1 MAIIDK
7 FSGVG
12 VALITPFDSRG
23 SIDFGALAA
32 IIDRVIDGGVDY
44 LLALGTTS
52 ETPTLTVSERIAV
65 SKFIAQRVASRVP
78 LMVGIGG
85 NCTAD
90 VIATMR
96 SWDFTGYDAV
106 LSVNPYYNK
115 PNQEGLFLHFK
126 ALSEICPL
134 PIMLYNIPGRTGVNM
149 APQTVARLAAACPN
163 IFGIKEASGSVEQ
176 MEAVVNAVAKVRE
189 DFILVSGDDGLTV
202 EAIRRGGRG
211 VLSVLAH
218 LYPNDVK
225 QLTSLALEG
234 NYDKA
239 EYMLERLSAITDT
252 LFVEGNPVGIK
263 NALATKALCTPTV
276 RLPLA
281 QASVELDIRQ
291 RIEIIKYES

>member
-1 MAIIDK
+1 MTITNK
-7 FSGVG
+7 FTGVG
-12 VALITPFDSRG
+12 VALITPFDSKG

-52 ETPTLTVSERIAV
+52 ETPTLTPSERVAV
-65 SKFIAQRVASRVP
+65 AKFIAQRVNGRVP

-90 VIATMR
+90 VVAMLR

-115 PNQEGLFLHFK
+115 PNQEGLFRHFK
-126 ALSEICPL
+126 AISEASPL

-149 APQTVARLAAACPN
+149 APQTVARIVAECPN
-163 IFGIKEASGSVEQ
+163 IFAIKEASGDVEQ
-176 MEAVVNAVAKVRE
+176 MEAVCKAVAAVRE
-189 DFILVSGDDGLTV
+189 DFILVSGDDGLTI
-202 EAIRRGGRG
+202 EAIRRGGKG
-211 VLSVLAH
+211 VLSVLGH
-218 LYPNDVK
+218 LYPEAVK
-225 QLTSLALEG
+225 SITTLALEG

-239 EYMLERLSAITDT
+239 EYELGRLGAIIDS

-263 NALATKALCTPTV
+263 NALATKDICTPTV

-281 QASVELDIRQ
+281 EASVELDIRQ
-291 RIEIIKYES
+291 RTEIIRYEA

>member
-1 MAIIDK
+1 MTVTDK

-115 PNQEGLFLHFK
+115 PNQEGLYLHFK

-218 LYPNDVK
+218 LYPTDVK

>member
-52 ETPTLTVSERIAV
+52 ETPTLTASERIAV

-115 PNQEGLFLHFK
+115 PNQEGLYLHFK

-239 EYMLERLSAITDT
+239 EYMLERLNAITDT

>member
-1 MAIIDK
+1 MTITNK
-7 FSGVG
+7 FTGVG
-12 VALITPFDSRG
+12 VALITPFDSKG

-52 ETPTLTVSERIAV
+52 ETPTLTPSERVAV
-65 SKFIAQRVASRVP
+65 AKFIAQRVSGRVP

-90 VIATMR
+90 VVATLR

-115 PNQEGLFLHFK
+115 PNQEGLYLHFK
-126 ALSEICPL
+126 DLSEASPL

-149 APQTVARLAAACPN
+149 TPQTVARIVAACPN
-163 IFGIKEASGSVEQ
+163 IFGIKEASGNADQ
-176 MEAVVNAVAKVRE
+176 MEEVVKAVAKVRE

-202 EAIRRGGRG
+202 EAIRRGGKG

-218 LYPNDVK
+218 LYPADVK
-225 QLTSLALEG
+225 SLTTLALEG
-234 NYDKA
+234 NFDKA
-239 EYMLERLSAITDT
+239 EYMLTRLSAITDS
-252 LFVEGNPVGIK
+252 LFAEGNPVGIK
-263 NALATKALCTPTV
+263 NVLATKALCTPTV

>member
-1 MAIIDK
+1 MTITNK
-7 FSGVG
+7 FTGVG
-12 VALITPFDSRG
+12 VALITPFDSKG

-52 ETPTLTVSERIAV
+52 ETPTLTPSERVAV
-65 SKFIAQRVASRVP
+65 AKFIAQRVSGRVP

-90 VIATMR
+90 VVATLR

-115 PNQEGLFLHFK
+115 PNQEGLYLHFK
-126 ALSEICPL
+126 ALSEASPL

-149 APQTVARLAAACPN
+149 TPQTVARIVAACPN
-163 IFGIKEASGSVEQ
+163 IFGIKEASGNADQ
-176 MEAVVNAVAKVRE
+176 MDQVVKAVAKVRE

-202 EAIRRGGRG
+202 EAIRRGGKG

-218 LYPNDVK
+218 LYPADVK
-225 QLTSLALEG
+225 SLTTLALEG
-234 NYDKA
+234 NFDKA
-239 EYMLERLSAITDT
+239 EYMLTRLSAITDS
-252 LFVEGNPVGIK
+252 LFAEGNPVGIK

>member
-1 MAIIDK
+1 MTITNK
-7 FSGVG
+7 FTGVG
-12 VALITPFDSRG
+12 VALITPFDSKG

-52 ETPTLTVSERIAV
+52 ETPTLTPSERVAV
-65 SKFIAQRVASRVP
+65 AKFIAQRVNGRVP

-90 VIATMR
+90 VVSTLR

-115 PNQEGLFLHFK
+115 PNQEGLFRHFK
-126 ALSEICPL
+126 AISEASPL
-134 PIMLYNIPGRTGVNM
+134 PILLYNIPGRTGVNM
-149 APQTVARLAAACPN
+149 TPQTVARIAAACPN
-163 IFGIKEASGSVEQ
+163 IFGIKEASGDTDQ
-176 MEAVVNAVAKVRE
+176 MEEVVKAVAKVRE
-189 DFILVSGDDGLTV
+189 DFILVSGDDSLTV
-202 EAIRRGGRG
+202 KAIRLGGKG

-218 LYPNDVK
+218 LYPADVK
-225 QLTSLALEG
+225 SLTTLALEG

-239 EYMLERLSAITDT
+239 EYMLSRLEAITDS
-252 LFVEGNPVGIK
+252 LFAEGNPVGIK